1 MLRRRGNATM
11 RKLVT
16 VALLL
21 MLTFS
26 MYAFAAPVNAD
37 QTSLPKYEEVPYG
50 SRLAGD
56 IVEPSIGYSQDS
68 SNGIQDI
75 SEFQSTPAVGTKA
88 FDWYLWAI
96 SVGSATDEQPW
107 MTLRA
112 VSQNVEIW
120 VQDYPWFQP
129 GDPRNAE
136 PYDFMITD
144 AMCQYLAD
152 QFNSVIY
159 PKDTSCFGVPH
170 DRNGTNTIFEQYGY
184 PSYYWDWI
192 ATNNSQRVIVKIL
205 NYRDWNY
212 YDWTYPYYVSGFFY
226 REFDDYYNR
235 NMITMDIWRMWEK
248 LGPAGNQWFSERPD
262 LVVSRP
268 HLEEAGIA
276 HEFQHLIHSDYQRYS
291 EIFMDEG
298 CAMYA
303 MILCGYGLASSY
315 INSFFA
321 TPDNSLTAWSDQG
334 DINTIADYGAVALWT
349 TYLADHY
356 GGPDLLRY
364 YVQSGITGI
373 DGINNALAHLGY
385 KETFYD
391 VFRYWRLANLIHSD
405 FPGCGKYNYKSID
418 LNSPEIIPVRM
429 YEVNGLPVQETSG
442 TDFGNSITILGY
454 DTGRSKIG
462 PLGTDYIALKHW
474 NRAGLISFDGDDS
487 ITFVWTQ
494 TSEGWWSQGENFM
507 NILLVGQAH
516 VDPANPTLTLVTKY
530 MIDPYYDYGFVQ
542 VSTDGGKTWK
552 SLQNWYTSDYHDPE
566 ARPQIVDNLPGLTA
580 FSWYWPDWTTMTFDL
595 SVYSG
600 QNVMIGFRYVTDWW
614 YTYDGWY
621 INEADVSGVKL
632 ALTPI
637 YPDVNFQVTLVQAIV
652 TSKQTYYIPWDM
664 RLNDTTETGFGL
676 GFAIRDTYVIL
687 VVSPITDQGFV
698 DYRFSVNSL
707 YFCHGSQ
714 QLVGF

>member
-1 MLRRRGNATM
+1 
-11 RKLVT
+11 
-16 VALLL
+16 
-21 MLTFS
+21 
-26 MYAFAAPVNAD
+26 
-37 QTSLPKYEEVPYG
+37 
-50 SRLAGD
+50 
-56 IVEPSIGYSQDS
+56 
-68 SNGIQDI
+68 
-75 SEFQSTPAVGTKA
+75 
-88 FDWYLWAI
+88 
-96 SVGSATDEQPW
+96 
-107 MTLRA
+107 
-112 VSQNVEIW
+112 
-120 VQDYPWFQP
+120 
-129 GDPRNAE
+129 
-136 PYDFMITD
+136 
-144 AMCQYLAD
+144 
-152 QFNSVIY
+152 
-159 PKDTSCFGVPH
+159 
-170 DRNGTNTIFEQYGY
+170 
-184 PSYYWDWI
+184 
-192 ATNNSQRVIVKIL
+192 VKIL

-212 YDWTYPYYVSGFFY
+212 DDWTYPYYVSGFFY

-235 NMITMDIWRMWEK
+235 NMITMDIWRMWQK

-268 HLEEAGIA
+268 HLEEGAIA
-276 HEFQHLIHSDYQRYS
+276 HEFQHLIHSDYQRFS

-303 MILCGYGLASSY
+303 MILCGYGLASTY

-356 GGPDLLRY
+356 GGPALLGY

-373 DGINNALAHLGY
+373 EGINNALAYLGY

-391 VFRYWRLANLIHSD
+391 VFRDWRLANLIHSD

-418 LNSPEIIPVRM
+418 LNSPDIIPVRM
-429 YEVNGLPVQETSG
+429 YEVDGLPVPETSG
-442 TDFGNSITILGY
+442 TSFGDSITILGY

-462 PLGTDYIALKHW
+462 PLGTDYIALKYW

-487 ITFVWTQ
+487 ITYVWTQ

-507 NILLVGQAH
+507 NILLVGQAY

-566 ARPQIVDNLPGLTA
+566 ARPQIVNNLPGLTA

-637 YPDVNFQVTLVQAIV
+637 YPDVNFQVTLVQAVV

-664 RLNDTTETGFGL
+664 RLNDTTETGLGL
-676 GFAIRDTYVIL
+676 AFTIKNTYVIL
-687 VVSPITDQGFV
+687 VVSPITDQGFA
-698 DYRFSVNSL
+698 DYRFSVNSP

-714 QLVGF
+714 KLVGF